1 MSRQLPY
8 HLRTTGAPVARPVFG
23 DAKQLRDAGGIRIK
37 QCPVTGGVPTSM
49 TEASFKRAC
58 ASHRRQTGKTSY
70 NYQIKERKVDLSA
83 CALCKGKRRPAE
95 LTIITD
101 EEVRE
106 MGKPARN
113 MGKCQNCGESAMVTK
128 NNGLQVCS
136 SCSSIQAAVKNRLE
150 AVANAARS
158 LGKGEELLAALVP
171 SGKLAIQVTSDLL
184 QEISGLV
191 GYTGEDPKEL
201 VAAVVKATKACASCD
216 AESVLHEI
224 REIVGYTPDMGD
236 SGLAD
241 AVRAFED
248 AGRVDCAE
256 CEAANAM
263 IVIAELVGKPGADP
277 DSVKAAV
284 RGLVA
289 AGGKDCTNDEI
300 LLRDDLA
307 RACDMDQDYSHS
319 WSTVV
324 QEAIHELARLQ
335 DRRDYWC
342 QIATDARTD
351 RARLDAKL
359 QDALGKLAVANNTIC
374 ELSAKCDR
382 LEAETAAFEAENTR
396 LREQQPE
403 SIGLLDVA
411 LAVIREEPVPAG
423 QIASLIEAARG
434 RAV

>member
-1 MSRQLPY
+1 MMAVLPPS
-8 HLRTTGAPVARPVFG
+8 LRTTGTPVARPVFG

-37 QCPVTGGVPTSM
+37 QCPVTGGVPTRM

-58 ASHRRQTGKTSY
+58 AGHRRQTGKTSY
-70 NYQIKERKVDLSA
+70 NYQIKEREVDLSA
-83 CALCKGKRRPAE
+83 CARCKGKKRPTE

-128 NNGLQVCS
+128 NNGLLVCS

-150 AVANAARS
+150 AVANAART
-158 LGKGEELLAALVP
+158 LGKGEELLTALVP
-171 SGKLAIQVTSDLL
+171 SGSLAIKVTSELL
-184 QEISGLV
+184 QEISGIV
-191 GYTGEDPKEL
+191 GYQGEDPAAL
-201 VAAVVKATKACASCD
+201 VAAVRQRVERPCASCD
-216 AESVLHEI
+216 AEDVLGEI
-224 REIVGYTPDMGD
+224 REIVGYTPEQGD
-236 SGLAD
+236 KGLAD
-241 AVRAFED
+241 AVRALT
-248 AGRVDCAE
+248 
-256 CEAANAM
+256 AA
-263 IVIAELVGKPGADP
+263 
-277 DSVKAAV
+277 S
-284 RGLVA
+284 
-289 AGGKDCTNDEI
+289 GKDCANDEI

-382 LEAETAAFEAENTR
+382 LEAETAAFEAESTR

-423 QIASLIEAARG
+423 KIASLIEAAR
-434 RAV
+434 RAA

>member
-1 MSRQLPY
+1 MMAVLPPS
-8 HLRTTGAPVARPVFG
+8 LRTTGTPVARPVFG

-37 QCPVTGGVPTSM
+37 QCPVTGGVPTRM

-58 ASHRRQTGKTSY
+58 AGHRRQTGKTSY

-83 CALCKGKRRPAE
+83 CARCKGKKRPTE

-128 NNGLQVCS
+128 NNGLLVCS
-136 SCSSIQAAVKNRLE
+136 SCSSIQAVVKNRLE

-158 LGKGEELLAALVP
+158 LGKGEELLTALVP
-171 SGKLAIQVTSDLL
+171 SGSLAIKVTSELL
-184 QEISGLV
+184 QEISGIV
-191 GYTGEDPKEL
+191 GYQGEDPAAL
-201 VAAVVKATKACASCD
+201 VAAVRQRVERPCASCD
-216 AESVLHEI
+216 AEDVLGEI
-224 REIVGYTPDMGD
+224 REIVGYTPEQGD
-236 SGLAD
+236 KGLAD
-241 AVRAFED
+241 AVRALT
-248 AGRVDCAE
+248 
-256 CEAANAM
+256 AA
-263 IVIAELVGKPGADP
+263 
-277 DSVKAAV
+277 S
-284 RGLVA
+284 
-289 AGGKDCTNDEI
+289 GKDCANDEI

-423 QIASLIEAARG
+423 KIASLIEAAR
-434 RAV
+434 RAA